1 MASNTSKWNLG
12 EIVYPPR
19 TTKLLKSSSTDLYE
33 RLIDLSYICI
43 REATEGQYG
52 ILLKVLGKVKANYIM
67 FVNGQP
73 FCKDDAVELFDGMSY
88 FSYSFP
94 TVAEL
99 KEVLDIFRSNPSLLN
114 HFEAASMHLNPK
126 SLFWV
131 NEIVNDLLFIKK
143 PQCYNASTESLSTA
157 SDHMAPYRI
166 TMVYFNTQ
174 LQIVE
179 PVVVEP
185 VATEPVMSEPVVAE
199 PVVAEPVATEPV
211 MSEPVATEPV
221 VAEPVVAEPVV
232 AEPEQ
237 KNSDGKWKKRVL
249 PIIFCLAVLFI
260 GGYLIGK
267 YVSSQN
273 EIDPENVEKTP
284 VTDVKTPVKEI
295 ISAENEDSLS
305 QAEGTVSQQ
314 EQKNDSISLD
324 QYEAMDNRVRTGAY
338 RIIGTDHIVIVKPND
353 DLTRI
358 CKRTIGRG
366 MECYLEVYNGIASDS
381 LLKPGQE
388 IKIPKL
394 ELKKKK
400 PQAQE

>member
-199 PVVAEPVATEPV
+199 PVVAEP
-211 MSEPVATEPV
+211 
-221 VAEPVVAEPVV
+221 
-232 AEPEQ
+232 EQ

>member
-1 MASNTSKWNLG
+1 MASNTSKWNFG

-19 TTKLLKSSSTDLYE
+19 TTKLLKSSSTKLYE
-33 RLIDLSYICI
+33 RLIDSRYICI

-52 ILLKVLGKVKANYIM
+52 ILLKVLGKVKANHIM
-67 FVNGQP
+67 FVNGQL
-73 FCKDDAVELFDGMSY
+73 FCKDDAVELFEGMSY
-88 FSYSFP
+88 LSYSFP

-99 KEVLDIFRSNPSLLN
+99 KEVLDIIRNNPRLLN

-131 NEIVNDLLFIKK
+131 NETVNDLLFLKK

-157 SDHMAPYRI
+157 SDDMAPYRL
-166 TMVYFNTQ
+166 TMVYFDTQ

-179 PVVVEP
+179 PV
-185 VATEPVMSEPVVAE
+185 MSEPVD
-199 PVVAEPVATEPV
+199 P
-211 MSEPVATEPV
+211 
-221 VAEPVVAEPVV
+221 EPVV
-232 AEPEQ
+232 AEPEIETEKDSDEAKPAGDEPEQ
-237 KNSDGKWKKRVL
+237 KDSDGKWKKRVL
-249 PIIFCLAVLFI
+249 PIIFCFAVLFV

-273 EIDPENVEKTP
+273 EIDPENVEKAS
-284 VTDVKTPVKEI
+284 VTDAETPVKKI

-305 QAEGTVSQQ
+305 QAEETVSQQ
-314 EQKNDSISLD
+314 EQKNESILSD

-338 RIIGTDHIVIVKPND
+338 RIIGTDHIEIVKPTD

-358 CKRTIGRG
+358 CKRTIGPG

-381 LLKPGQE
+381 LLQPGQE

-400 PQAQE
+400 P

>member
-1 MASNTSKWNLG
+1 MASNTSMWNLG

-19 TTKLLKSSSTDLYE
+19 TTKLLKSRNRKLYE
-33 RLIDLSYICI
+33 SLIDSRYICI

-52 ILLKVLGKVKANYIM
+52 ILLRVLGKVKANHIM
-67 FVNGQP
+67 FVKGRP
-73 FCKDDAVELFDGMSY
+73 FCKDEDVELFDGMSY
-88 FSYSFP
+88 LSYSFP
-94 TVAEL
+94 RVAEL
-99 KEVLDIFRSNPSLLN
+99 KEVLDIIRSNPNLLN
-114 HFEAASMHLNPK
+114 HFEAASMHFNPK

-131 NEIVNDLLFIKK
+131 NETVNNLLFMRK
-143 PQCYNASTESLSTA
+143 PQCYNASTESLSTT
-157 SDHMAPYRI
+157 SDDMAPYRL

-185 VATEPVMSEPVVAE
+185 VAAK
-199 PVVAEPVATEPV
+199 
-211 MSEPVATEPV
+211 
-221 VAEPVVAEPVV
+221 PVVAEPVV

-237 KNSDGKWKKRVL
+237 KDSDGKWKKWVL
-249 PIIFCLAVLFI
+249 PIIFCFAVLFI

-273 EIDPENVEKTP
+273 EIDPENVEKAS
-284 VTDVKTPVKEI
+284 VTDAKTPVKEI
-295 ISAENEDSLS
+295 ISVENEDSLS
-305 QAEGTVSQQ
+305 QAEVT
-314 EQKNDSISLD
+314 EKNESISLD

-338 RIIGTDHIVIVKPND
+338 RIIGTDHIEIVKPTD

-358 CKRTIGRG
+358 CKRTIGPG

-381 LLKPGQE
+381 LLEPGQE

-400 PQAQE
+400 PQVQE

>member
-67 FVNGQP
+67 IVNGQP

-99 KEVLDIFRSNPSLLN
+99 KEMLDIFRSNPSLLN

-157 SDHMAPYRI
+157 SDHMAPYRL

-179 PVVVEP
+179 PVATEPVATEPVATEP
-185 VATEPVMSEPVVAE
+185 VATEPVMS
-199 PVVAEPVATEPV
+199 
-211 MSEPVATEPV
+211 EPV

-273 EIDPENVEKTP
+273 EIDPENVE
-284 VTDVKTPVKEI
+284 KTPVKEI